1 MAEWDDKVVA
11 EKVFN
16 KIGILSGFR
25 KFFMSNAPAHPIFGW
40 LVGWLVC
47 VFQCVS
53 VCPGGYKQLLYTCLS
68 CTIVALF

>member
-40 LVGWLVC
+40 LVGWLVGWC
-47 VFQCVS
+47 AFSS
-53 VCPGGYKQLLYTCLS
+53 V
-68 CTIVALF
+68 

>member
-25 KFFMSNAPAHPIFGW
+25 KFFMSDAPAHPIFGW
-40 LVGWLVC
+40 LVGVRFPVC
-47 VFQCVS
+47 ECV
-53 VCPGGYKQLLYTCLS
+53 PGG
-68 CTIVALF
+68 V